1 MKILNKLDTT
11 KGIALVGFLVVLAIL
26 VGVVSSGTM
35 FGPVF
40 YGIAAA
46 GLVFQ
51 LFLVFRGTGRRI
63 HTVKLQNER
72 L

>member
-46 GLVFQ
+46 GII
-51 LFLVFRGTGRRI
+51 R
-63 HTVKLQNER
+63 KDR